1 MNEMKVTEKE
11 ELAKTGT
18 PIGMNS
24 APPPYFLKL
33 LLLVLVLGFPLDTY
47 FYSQAE
53 GFKYFKNYHYRE
65 YDHHPQNWGMTQAQ
79 NGLIYVANQGGVL
92 EYDGVSWRVIGFP
105 EYDPVRS
112 IDIDKNGT
120 VYIGGINK
128 IGYLAPTPDGQ
139 LLYVSILDHTQVP
152 IKNSATVWRT
162 HVTKDGI
169 YFRTSDCLFRWDLK
183 NKKMHPIPG
192 KFKASFVCN
201 EDFFVQQ
208 SPKGLM
214 KWGAGSFQVI
224 PGGELFAETKI
235 EMLVPYNNNTQ
246 GGTLLIGTRSK
257 GFFLYDGKK
266 AVPFPTQAD
275 PYLEEKEL
283 SHGIRL
289 SSTPTEFA
297 MATLRGGLI
306 IMDRQGNIKTV
317 FDMNYGL
324 QDENVK
330 YVFQDMQGN
339 LWLCLNNGIS
349 KIEYASPISI
359 YDTRTNLPGIVLSV
373 LKHQNNLYVGTADG
387 LYYYQSPL
395 KFQPIP
401 DIPGNCIGLLSIGDS
416 ILAATAEG
424 VFQIQKYIKQNV
436 LEGISYALLSS
447 THHPDRVWC
456 GTSNGLVTLFAPN
469 GQWQVERRF
478 PTITQPIRSI
488 VEDRKGNIWLGT
500 TTGQAIKIAAPV
512 DIENPTIFLYSTPD
526 KFPDTEIYAA
536 IVAGNVVFA
545 SGKGLFKPENINK
558 NTMIPNGLLGDE
570 FAGGL
575 RSKPVFRLVE
585 DIDKN
590 IWFHSQSKNF
600 QAIAQPGCT
609 YKIDAR
615 PFLRIP
621 VVQVNAIYPDPAG
634 NTIWFA
640 SVDGLIRFDTAMAK
654 NYQHPFQTLIRRI
667 LENENQKDEAQ
678 LFGGWECQ
686 TGKTGHLPA
695 RVIEYSDHNLYFEFA
710 APFFEAESETQYR
723 YFLKGYQ
730 NDWSGWSK
738 NTKKN
743 YTNLHPGA
751 YSFRVQARNIF
762 GHAGKEAEYSF
773 KILPPWYLT
782 WWAFMLYGIGLFSGM
797 YLVIRLRS
805 YKLDRDKKK
814 LEQTIKD
821 RTKEIH
827 EKNQQLSYQ
836 SEKLKE
842 MDRVKSRF
850 FANISHEFRTPLTLI
865 MSPLEQLFSRS
876 RDKQQKKEFHMM
888 LRNAQR
894 LLSLINQLLD
904 LSRFDSG
911 KMKLH
916 ATCQNVVPF
925 LKGIMGAF
933 EVLARQNQLTM
944 EFIPGE
950 KEISLYFDPQKMEE
964 VMYNLLTNA
973 VKFTPP
979 GGKITVTV
987 ARERQQKDTGPGK
1000 SGGVTISVQDTGTG
1014 INQDEIVHI
1023 FDRFYQ
1029 AENLNVNHYKGTGIG
1044 LALTREIIQL
1054 HQGTIDVHSQEGKG
1068 TEFVINLLSGHKH
1081 LKPDEIVL
1089 RPDAPLENKK
1099 ALELKTLYGDF
1110 DQESEEDQVTTDE
1123 DNTVSQGGAEPDR
1136 KEPGEGEQEQEQLEK
1151 QVILV
1156 VEDNA
1161 DMRQYIRGPLIDAHY
1176 EVVEAVDGEE
1186 GICKAREIIPDLI
1199 VSDIM
1204 MPKVEGYQ
1212 LCRELK
1218 KDMATSHI
1226 PIVLL
1231 TARVS
1236 EESIIHGLQ
1245 TGADDYVTKPFNTQ
1259 ILLARIG
1266 NLIELRRQMQL
1277 KIQRQKM
1284 LLPAEIAVSSMDDKF
1299 LEEFQKVIEG
1309 NLSDPGLD
1317 IDKLLRKLLMG
1328 RTTLFRKVKAL
1339 TGEKP
1344 MEFIQSYR
1352 LERAA
1357 QLLKKNYGNVTEVA
1371 MAVGFS
1377 SSAHF
1382 SECFKKKFHVSPHS
1396 YKVSEDASINR

>member
-1 MNEMKVTEKE
+1 MKVTEKK

-24 APPPYFLKL
+24 APPPSFLKL
-33 LLLVLVLGFPLDTY
+33 LLLVLVLGFSPGAYVYGQT
-47 FYSQAE
+47 E

-65 YDHHPQNWGMTQAQ
+65 YDHHPQNWGMIQAK
-79 NGLIYVANQGGVL
+79 NGIIYVANQGGVL

-105 EYDPVRS
+105 GHDPVRS
-112 IDIDKNGT
+112 MDIDENGT

-128 IGYLAPTPDGQ
+128 IGYLAPNSEGQ
-139 LLYVSILDHTQVP
+139 LVYVPIPNLTQVP

-162 HVTKDGI
+162 HVTQDGV
-169 YFRTSDCLFRWDLK
+169 YFRTSDCLFRWDPN
-183 NKKMHPIPG
+183 NKKISTMPG

-201 EDFFVQQ
+201 QDLFVQQ

-214 KWGAGSFQVI
+214 KRIAGSFQVI

-235 EMLVPYNNNTQ
+235 EMLVPYDNNTR

-266 AVPFPTQAD
+266 AVPFRTQAD
-275 PYLEEKEL
+275 PYLEEKLL

-289 SSTPTEFA
+289 SSNPAEFA
-297 MATLRGGLI
+297 LATLRAGLI

-317 FDMNYGL
+317 FDLNYGL

-349 KIEYASPISI
+349 KIEYTSPISI
-359 YDTRTNLPGIVLSV
+359 YDTRTNLTGIVLSV
-373 LKHQNNLYVGTADG
+373 LKHQNNLYAGTANG
-387 LYYYQSPL
+387 LYYYESPL

-401 DIPGNCIGLLSIGDS
+401 NIPGNCIGILSSGDS

-424 VFQIQKYIKQNV
+424 VFQIRKGIQRNV
-436 LEGISYALLSS
+436 LEGISYVLLSS
-447 THHPDRVWC
+447 IHYPGRVWC
-456 GTSNGLVTLFAPN
+456 GAADGLVTLSAQN

-488 VEDRKGNIWLGT
+488 AEDRKGNTWLGT

-512 DIENPTIFLYSTPD
+512 NSENPKISVYSPPG
-526 KFPDTEIYAA
+526 KLPGNEIYAA

-545 SGKGLFKPENINK
+545 TGNGLYQPNDSNN
-558 NTMIPNGLLGDE
+558 NTLVPNRLLGDE

-575 RSKPVFRLVE
+575 QSKAVFRLVE
-585 DIDKN
+585 GIDKN

-600 QAIAQPGCT
+600 QAIAQPGGT
-609 YKIDAR
+609 YKVDAR

-621 VVQVNAIYPDPAG
+621 VIQVNAIYPDPNG
-634 NTIWFA
+634 NTVWFA
-640 SVDGLIRFDTAMAK
+640 GVEGLIRFDTTVAK
-654 NYQHPFQTLIRRI
+654 NYQHSFQTLIRRV
-667 LENENQKDEAQ
+667 LKNENQKDEAQ
-678 LFGGWECQ
+678 IFGGWESR
-686 TGKTGHLPA
+686 TGKTGRVPA
-695 RVIEYSDHNLYFEFA
+695 RIIEYRDNNLYFEFA
-710 APFFEAESETQYR
+710 APFFEAESETRYR
-723 YFLKGYQ
+723 YFLEGYQ

-743 YTNLHPGA
+743 YTNLGPGF
-751 YSFRVQARNIF
+751 YSFRVQAKNVF
-762 GHAGKEAEYSF
+762 GHTGKEAAYSF
-773 KILPPWYLT
+773 KILPPWYLA

-805 YKLDRDKKK
+805 YKLEQDKKK
-814 LEQTIKD
+814 LEQTVKD

-827 EKNQQLSYQ
+827 EKNQQLSCQ

-842 MDRVKSRF
+842 MDKVKSRF

-865 MSPLEQLFSRS
+865 MSPLEQMLSRS
-876 RDKQQKKEFHMM
+876 REKQQKKEIHMM

-894 LLSLINQLLD
+894 LLSLVNQLLD

-916 ATCQNVVPF
+916 TTCQNVVPF

-933 EVLARQNQLTM
+933 EMLARKNQLTM
-944 EFIPGE
+944 EFIPDE
-950 KEISLYFDPQKMEE
+950 KEISLYFDPRRMEE
-964 VMYNLLTNA
+964 VVYNLLINA

-979 GGKITVTV
+979 GGKITVAV
-987 ARERQQKDTGPGK
+987 AREQQQKEPGSGE

-1014 INQDEIVHI
+1014 IPQEEMEYI
-1023 FDRFYQ
+1023 FNRFYQ
-1029 AENLNVNHYKGTGIG
+1029 AEKINVNHYKGTGIG

-1054 HQGTIDVHSQEGKG
+1054 HRGTIDVHSQEGKG
-1068 TEFVINLLSGHKH
+1068 TEFAIHLLSGHKH

-1089 RPDAPLENKK
+1089 RSDVTLEHKK
-1099 ALELKTLYGDF
+1099 ALELKTLHGDF
-1110 DQESEEDQVTTDE
+1110 DPENEADQVTAAG
-1123 DNTVSQGGAEPDR
+1123 DNTVSPGGAEPDR
-1136 KEPGEGEQEQEQLEK
+1136 KDPGAGEQQQEEQPEK

-1161 DMRQYIRGPLIDAHY
+1161 DMRQYIRGPLLDAHY

-1186 GICKAREIIPDLI
+1186 GIRKAREIIPDLI

-1212 LCRELK
+1212 LCRVLK

-1236 EESIIHGLQ
+1236 EESIIHGLR

-1259 ILLARIG
+1259 VLLTRIG

-1284 LLPAEIAVSSMDDKF
+1284 LLPAEIAVSSVDDKF
-1299 LEEFQKVIEG
+1299 LAEFQKVIEE

-1317 IDKLLRKLLMG
+1317 IERLLKKLLMG

-1377 SSAHF
+1377 TSAHF
-1382 SECFKKKFHVSPHS
+1382 SECFKKKFQVSPHS
-1396 YKVSEDASINR
+1396 YKVSEGTSINH